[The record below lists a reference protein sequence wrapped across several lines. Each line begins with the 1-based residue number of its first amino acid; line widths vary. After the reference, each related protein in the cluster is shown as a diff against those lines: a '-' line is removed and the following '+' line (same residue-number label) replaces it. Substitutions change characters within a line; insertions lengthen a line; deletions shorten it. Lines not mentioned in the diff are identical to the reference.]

1 MASFWVGKRG
11 GDFPPTK
18 DCFLSEM
25 GYFSFYTPF
34 KKGMG
39 MVFFLKGRESGPF
52 QRVVSWVAWKGGGWV
67 VYEGKG
73 VDLFSF
79 SPLFERAKWS
89 RKEV

>member
-18 DCFLSEM
+18 ECFLSDM

-39 MVFFLKGRESGPF
+39 MVFFKREGTFSRGCFLGGLEGRRLGC
-52 QRVVSWVAWKGGGWV
+52 
-67 VYEGKG
+67 
-73 VDLFSF
+73 L
-79 SPLFERAKWS
+79 
-89 RKEV
+89 

>member
-1 MASFWVGKRG
+1 VTWGIFLFIPLSKRG
-11 GDFPPTK
+11 WEW
-18 DCFLSEM
+18 C
-25 GYFSFYTPF
+25 
-34 KKGMG
+34 
-39 MVFFLKGRESGPF
+39 FLKGKGPF
-52 QRVVSWVAWKGGGWV
+52 QGVVSWVAWKGGGWV